1 MIIKDLGQFPIFG
14 GDGVACIM
22 GGEANGHPVVNI
34 GPFGV
39 VMQRFD
45 ASSGLIHKFDGFQ
58 EVLEIIGFV
67 QGLAVFLPF
76 SGFLSHRFE
85 ILN

>member
-1 MIIKDLGQFPIFG
+1 MIIKDPGQFPIFG
-14 GDGVACIM
+14 GDGVACIV

-34 GPFGV
+34 DPFGV

-67 QGLAVFLPF
+67 QGLVAFLPF
-76 SGFLSHRFE
+76 RGFSIHRFE
-85 ILN
+85 IFN

>member
-1 MIIKDLGQFPIFG
+1 
-14 GDGVACIM
+14 
-22 GGEANGHPVVNI
+22 
-34 GPFGV
+34 
-39 VMQRFD
+39 MQRFD

-67 QGLAVFLPF
+67 QGLAAFLPF
-76 SGFLSHRFE
+76 RGLLSHRFE